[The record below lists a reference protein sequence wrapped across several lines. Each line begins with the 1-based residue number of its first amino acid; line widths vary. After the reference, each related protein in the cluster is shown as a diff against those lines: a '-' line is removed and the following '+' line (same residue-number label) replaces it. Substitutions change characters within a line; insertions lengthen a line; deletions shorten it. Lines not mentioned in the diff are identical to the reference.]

1 MKPII
6 ITIGILLAGLTVAT
20 LNLRTTNTELR
31 EQLQTALGY
40 REQLNKQAE
49 KYTRQRMEW
58 DARLAELETQL
69 LSTVTQLNNLSET
82 LQEAR
87 EQVNPDYELL
97 LEQARREV
105 AQNNPPQRRRE
116 GGMNVLSDPD
126 AAFTVAEASVDSNYS
141 GFFDLVRLSPTER
154 ETVGA
159 AIVDF
164 TANRLQLLRD
174 MISGDLSPEI
184 AAAYFGPNA
193 LLNNLSQI
201 LSQEQLE
208 QLQDYE
214 LAANQQ
220 TTRDTYAGMF
230 AGNNSTISGLTQELV
245 LDVLMEELHSASN
258 NFGAMVSANGSLAE
272 AMGGRELAF
281 ERARNRLGNDLNQE
295 QLAQYDRFAQE
306 QSNTINFTLTASSTD
321 GEQQQV
327 QVMRV
332 ISDNPPN

>member
-6 ITIGILLAGLTVAT
+6 ITIGILLAGLTIAT

-49 KYTRQRMEW
+49 EYTRQRMEW

-97 LEQARREV
+97 LERARREV

-116 GGMNVLSDPD
+116 GGMNVLSDPV

-141 GFFDLVRLSPTER
+141 SFFDLARLSPTER

-174 MISGDLSPEI
+174 LISGDLSPEI

-220 TTRDTYAGMF
+220 TSRDTYAGMF

-272 AMGGRELAF
+272 AMGDRELAF

-306 QSNTINFTLTASSTD
+306 QSNAINFTLTASSTD

>member
-1 MKPII
+1 
-6 ITIGILLAGLTVAT
+6 
-20 LNLRTTNTELR
+20 
-31 EQLQTALGY
+31 
-40 REQLNKQAE
+40 
-49 KYTRQRMEW
+49 MEW

-69 LSTVTQLNNLSET
+69 LSTATQLNNLSEA

-97 LEQARREV
+97 LERARREV

-141 GFFDLVRLSPTER
+141 DFFDLVRLSPTER

-193 LLNNLSQI
+193 LLNNLFQI

-220 TTRDTYAGMF
+220 STRDNYAGMF

-245 LDVLMEELHSASN
+245 LDVLMEELYSASN
-258 NFGAMVSANGSLAE
+258 NFGAIASTNGSLTE
-272 AMGGRELAF
+272 AMGDRELAF
-281 ERARNRLGNDLNQE
+281 ERARSRLGNDLNQE

>member
-1 MKPII
+1 
-6 ITIGILLAGLTVAT
+6 VA
-20 LNLRTTNTELR
+20 L
-31 EQLQTALGY
+31 
-40 REQLNKQAE
+40 
-49 KYTRQRMEW
+49 
-58 DARLAELETQL
+58 
-69 LSTVTQLNNLSET
+69 
-82 LQEAR
+82 
-87 EQVNPDYELL
+87 
-97 LEQARREV
+97 
-105 AQNNPPQRRRE
+105 NNPPQQRRE
-116 GGMNVLSDPD
+116 GGMNVLSDPN
-126 AAFTVAEASVDSNYS
+126 AAFTIAEASVDSNYS
-141 GFFDLVRLSPTER
+141 DFFDVARLSPTER

-220 TTRDTYAGMF
+220 STRNTYAGMF

-245 LDVLMEELHSASN
+245 LDVLMEELYSASN
-258 NFGAMVSANGSLAE
+258 SFGAIVSTNGSLTE
-272 AMGGRELAF
+272 AMGDRELAF
-281 ERARNRLGNDLNQE
+281 ERARSRLGNDLNQE

-306 QSNTINFTLTASSTD
+306 QSNAINFTLTASSTD

-327 QVMRV
+327 QIMRV
-332 ISDNPPN
+332 ISDNLPN